1 MKTAGLL
8 LAAVFA
14 SVPLLAG
21 SHTQAADP
29 GTQDVDLTPPERAAW
44 TPKNVL
50 VGVSGIFGSYGYWYD
65 DRSFAVETVPPE
77 SQLGLYYLRKNFQ
90 KRFVR
95 ANAPAN
101 VKLPPRADTT
111 PKDAVRISVTAN
123 GYLSQDVSFGAREV
137 PERVTITLKALPNA
151 LVSVAQ
157 TSFGGRTTIT
167 LRTTEQPELRLS
179 KAARFPG
186 FTISLS
192 KTALKIEGKVTGT
205 GARLRSLDATQVG
218 EDAIVRV
225 ETDAPDVEVRSKQSF
240 DPVSSQYVS
249 VFDLVQPGTIA
260 PTDGE
265 VRARLDGVAYTPDT
279 ACDAR
284 YAAVLRE
291 KLGDAVIADAFRPA
305 GGIADLYRRE
315 AMLRLGRFREGSVR
329 TEAGETLRTGN
340 PLELALALQ
349 SAGTVDGYLALLGAL
364 ARSEAHPADA
374 LRSLVAPQMSAADF
388 APVYEAAEATRAS
401 CHR

>member
-1 MKTAGLL
+1 MKTASLIV
-8 LAAVFA
+8 AAVLLCA
-14 SVPLLAG
+14 PLVAG

-29 GTQDVDLTPPERAAW
+29 GPQNVDLTPPERAAW

-50 VGVSGIFGSYGYWYD
+50 VGVSGIFGGYTYWYG
-65 DRSFAVETVPPE
+65 DRSFEVQTVPPT
-77 SQLGLYYLRKNFQ
+77 SDLGLYYLRKNFQ

-95 ANAPAN
+95 ASAPAV

-111 PKDAVRISVTAN
+111 PKDAVRISVVAN
-123 GYLSQDVSFGAREV
+123 GYLSQDVSFDAREV
-137 PERVTITLKALPNA
+137 PDRVTITLKALPNS
-151 LVSVAQ
+151 LVFVGQ
-157 TSFGGRTTIT
+157 TSFGGRTTLT

-192 KTALKIEGKVTGT
+192 KTALKLDGSVSGV
-205 GARLRSLDATQVG
+205 GARLRSLEATQVG

-240 DPVSSQYVS
+240 DPVTSQYVS
-249 VFDLVQPGTIA
+249 VFDLVQPGTTA
-260 PTDGE
+260 PSDNE
-265 VRARLDGVAYTPDT
+265 IRARLDGVAFTPSKD
-279 ACDAR
+279 CDAR

-291 KLGDAVIADAFRPA
+291 RLGDATIADALRPS
-305 GGIADLYRRE
+305 GGISDLYRRE
-315 AMLRLGRFREGSVR
+315 AMLRLGRFNEGTVR
-329 TEAGETLRTGN
+329 TEAGETLRTGS

-364 ARSEAHPADA
+364 ARSEANPADA
-374 LRSLVAPQMSAADF
+374 LRSLIAPQMSAGDF
-388 APVYEAAEATRAS
+388 APVYEAAEAARAS

>member
-8 LAAVFA
+8 LAAIFA

-21 SHTQAADP
+21 SHSQAADP
-29 GTQDVDLTPPERAAW
+29 SPQDVDLTPPERAAW

-65 DRSFAVETVPPE
+65 DRTFAVETVPPE

-95 ANAPAN
+95 ASAPAN

-111 PKDAVRISVTAN
+111 PKDAVRISVTAS
-123 GYLSQDVSFGAREV
+123 GYLSQDVSFDAREV
-137 PERVTITLKALPNA
+137 PERVTVTLKALPNA
-151 LVSVAQ
+151 LVAVSQ

-192 KTALKIEGKVTGT
+192 KTALKIEGKVAGT
-205 GARLRSLDATQVG
+205 GSRLRSLDATQVG

-225 ETDAPDVEVRSKQSF
+225 ETDAPDVEVRSKQNF

-249 VFDLVQPGTIA
+249 TFDLVQPGTTA

-265 VRARLDGVAYTPDT
+265 IRARLDGVVYTPDS

-284 YAAVLRE
+284 YAAVLRDR
-291 KLGDAVIADAFRPA
+291 LGDAVISDAFRPS

-315 AMLRLGRFREGSVR
+315 AMLRLGRFRDGSVR

-364 ARSEAHPADA
+364 ARSEAQPADA
-374 LRSLVAPQMSAADF
+374 LRSLVAPQMSAAEF
-388 APVYEAAEATRAS
+388 APVYEAAESARS
-401 CHR
+401 GCHR